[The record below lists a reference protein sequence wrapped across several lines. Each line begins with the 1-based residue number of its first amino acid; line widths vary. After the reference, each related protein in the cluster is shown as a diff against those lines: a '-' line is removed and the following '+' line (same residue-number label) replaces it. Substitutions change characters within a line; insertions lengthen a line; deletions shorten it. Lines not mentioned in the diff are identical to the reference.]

1 MKYPQIPKHWHKSG
15 PTLIT
20 VVEINHLFRIGHDY
34 GRQADVV
41 PFCFYKLLDAHGKGV
56 GCFSC
61 HRLFSH
67 KDNTVGYATD
77 VPPFSSLIIQCD
89 GQIKIGRPNIATQD
103 SSSPVIV
110 ILVKRYVAEG
120 QKPSQILTG

>member
-1 MKYPQIPKHWHKSG
+1 M
-15 PTLIT
+15 TMA
-20 VVEINHLFRIGHDY
+20 

-41 PFCFYKLLDAHGKGV
+41 PFCFYKLLDTHGKGV

-77 VPPFSSLIIQCD
+77 VPPFSSLIIKCD

-120 QKPSQILTG
+120 QKPSQILTGQKLSHIFLLLQAFYKRNTLFLV